1 MRHLLA
7 FVLVVAAA
15 GIAAAP
21 AGAAT
26 TTERV
31 PVDITAAGCGELVH
45 LTGTVLVT
53 TTVTPNGS
61 GGFLLAFHANPQGVT
76 GTGLTSGAVYHGT
89 GVTRET
95 TTVNGASTD
104 TFVNSFKLIGPG
116 STPNY
121 LETDIF
127 HVTIDANGNVTST
140 VASSTIKCQP

>member
-7 FVLVVAAA
+7 FVLVVVAA
-15 GIAAAP
+15 GIVAAP

-31 PVDITAAGCGELVH
+31 PIDIIAQGCGEQIH
-45 LTGTVLVT
+45 LTGTILST
-53 TTVTPNGS
+53 FTFTPNGS
-61 GGFLLAFHANPQGVT
+61 GGFLVAFDANPQGVT
-76 GTGLTSGAVYHGT
+76 GVGLTSGATYHGT

-104 TFVNSFKLIGPG
+104 TFVNSFKLIGTG
-116 STPNY
+116 QTPNF

-127 HVTIDANGNVTST
+127 HVTIDANGNVTSV
-140 VASSTIKCQP
+140 VAFSTIKCQP